1 VTSTDPITDATSIA
15 INSKISAIFSV
26 GMDPSTITSE
36 NFTLQQGSTDVSGAV
51 GYTGATATATFTPS
65 SVLAAGTEYT
75 ATITTGA
82 KDVDGKPL
90 AKDYIWS
97 FTTGGTLDL
106 TKPTVTLTD
115 PANSAIGV
123 IRNKL
128 IVITFSE
135 PMDQATINSLTYT
148 LKQGST
154 SVPGTVTYTGT
165 KATFT
170 PASNLEYSKI
180 YTGTITTGAK
190 DLAGNA
196 LAGNNTFSFTT
207 GDAPDIIAPVVNS
220 NDPLSDVTGVA
231 LDKVVALTFSE
242 AMNTSTINATTFTL
256 MQGTTPVSGAITNTG
271 TTFRF
276 TPTAPLTAGLLY
288 TATITTGAT
297 DVAGNALAASTVWS
311 FTTATATSGGLGVDL
326 KTAGDFVIL
335 AKTAISTTG
344 TTAIT
349 GDIGVSPIDA
359 TAITG
364 FGLVMDGTNTFST
377 SVPLTLVTGKVYAA
391 NYADPTPAKMTTA
404 VSAMEAA
411 YTDAAGR
418 IATSAATTNVGGGT
432 LTGLTLT
439 PGVYEWGTAVT
450 IPTDLTLS
458 GNETDVW
465 IFKVAGTLDMAAGK
479 KVILTGGALP
489 QNIFWQVTDMVT
501 LGTTS
506 HFEGN
511 ILSMTGI
518 TLITGAT
525 MNGRA
530 LAQTA
535 VILDASTVTK
545 P

>member
-1 VTSTDPITDATSIA
+1 MKLRKKVFPIIAMLLVVFMAGCNKKDVITTVVPPKVTSTDPITDATSIA

-26 GMDPSTITSE
+26 GMDPSTITIG
-36 NFTLQQGSTDVSGAV
+36 NFTLQQGTTAVSGEV
-51 GYTGATATATFTPS
+51 GYTGTTATATFTPS

-90 AKDYIWS
+90 LKDYIWS

-123 IRNKL
+123 IRNKP

-154 SVPGTVTYTGT
+154 SVPGAVTYTGT

-170 PASNLEYSKI
+170 PASNLEYNKI

-207 GDAPDIIAPVVNS
+207 GDAPDVIPPVVNS
-220 NDPLSDVTGVA
+220 KDPLSDVTGVA

-242 AMNTSTINATTFTL
+242 AMKTSTINTTTFTL
-256 MQGTTPVSGAITNTG
+256 MQGTTPVLGAITNTG

-297 DVAGNALAASTVWS
+297 DVAGNALAANTEWS
-311 FTTATATSGGLGVDL
+311 FTTGTATSGQGVNLG
-326 KTAGDFVIL
+326 TAGDFVIL
-335 AKTAISTTG
+335 AKTAVSTTG

-349 GDIGVSPIDA
+349 GDIGLSPA
-359 TAITG
+359 AASFITG
-364 FGLVMDGTNTFST
+364 FGLVMDATGTFST
-377 SVPLTLVTGKVYAA
+377 SVPLILVTGKVYASD
-391 NYADPTPAKMTTA
+391 YTPPTPAKMTTA
-404 VSAMEAA
+404 VSDMEAA
-411 YTDAAGR
+411 YTDAC
-418 IATSAATTNVGGGT
+418 
-432 LTGLTLT
+432 L
-439 PGVYEWGTAVT
+439 
-450 IPTDLTLS
+450 
-458 GNETDVW
+458 
-465 IFKVAGTLDMAAGK
+465 
-479 KVILTGGALP
+479 
-489 QNIFWQVTDMVT
+489 
-501 LGTTS
+501 
-506 HFEGN
+506 
-511 ILSMTGI
+511 
-518 TLITGAT
+518 
-525 MNGRA
+525 
-530 LAQTA
+530 
-535 VILDASTVTK
+535 
-545 P
+545 